1 MRTPPAPTSGD
12 EDARLLARYAAG
24 DRAAAA
30 RLVDRFVPRI
40 LVWAGRSLAD
50 PAEAEDVAQE
60 AMLRLFRQAPR
71 WRADEARVATWLY
84 RVTANL
90 VTDRLRRKV
99 PGRAAGTAAVPL
111 AAVAEPA
118 DGAPGAEQR
127 LLAAERLAALRM
139 ALAELPERQREAVIL
154 RHVEGLSNPEIAA
167 RLGTSVEAVE
177 SLTARGKRRLAGLLL
192 KRRDELG
199 LDE

>member
-1 MRTPPAPTSGD
+1 MDSPPASASGD

-24 DRAAAA
+24 DRVAAA
-30 RLVDRFVPRI
+30 RLVERFVPRI

-71 WRADEARVATWLY
+71 WRADEARVSTWLY

-111 AAVAEPA
+111 AAVAEPP

-127 LLAAERLAALRM
+127 LLAAERVTALRM
-139 ALAELPERQREAVIL
+139 ALAELPERQREAVLL

-177 SLTARGKRRLAGLLL
+177 SLTARGKRRLAALLRS
-192 KRRDELG
+192 RRDELG
-199 LDE
+199 LDG